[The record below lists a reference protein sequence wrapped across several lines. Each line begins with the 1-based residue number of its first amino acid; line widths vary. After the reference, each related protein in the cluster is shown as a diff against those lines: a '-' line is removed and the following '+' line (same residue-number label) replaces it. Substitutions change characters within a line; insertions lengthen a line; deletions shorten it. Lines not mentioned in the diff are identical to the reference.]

1 MQTYRWDRKL
11 VNGVNMLMSN
21 VLMRLSKHPALWM
34 LILALALGTLSAAL
48 SPASPSAEIRSA
60 LVGEPTANQLEPPA
74 PTVKAAPPALSKR
87 IVEYHMSVQLDPDNK
102 SLQGA
107 QTVTWKNPGSKPVS
121 ELYFHL
127 YPNAFQSKKTT
138 FNKESGGKLRADEMT
153 KDSFGRIDI
162 TSVQT
167 EDGLDLHST
176 QQFVQPDDNN
186 SQDQTLV
193 KIRLP
198 KAVNPGEKM
207 TLKMNFAVQL
217 PYVFARMGYKDD
229 FIMAGQWFP
238 KVAVYEPKG
247 TRGRA
252 EEGWN
257 LHQYHGNSEFYA
269 DFGLYN
275 VRIQVPS
282 AYTVAATGFPTK
294 PAVDDGIKK
303 TYSFYADDVHDFAW
317 SASPN
322 FIYVEEPFSTP
333 NIPGMKI
340 KLYLDPAHKDLKDR
354 YMYAAKRALAKY
366 SEWFGTYPY
375 STLSIVVPPAGAN
388 GAGGMEYPTL
398 ITGWAADEQPSG
410 FGLERVVVHEIGHQY
425 WYGMVATN
433 EFEEAWL
440 DEGFTSYA
448 EDLLME
454 TEFGEKPNLA
464 LESSYM
470 TTPAP
475 LKLDAWRYDN
485 HSHYADNVYTRA
497 KLVLKSIEDQIGQ
510 KQMLRVL
517 HTYFERWKFRHPS
530 TQDFQKTLE
539 EVTKTSWSGF
549 FDQFVYDGMMTDY
562 SIEQVQT
569 SKKKKDGTNLYE
581 TAVVV
586 KKLGGSYKDVPIHFH
601 FQDGST
607 VEKIWGGTELLTTFT
622 MTSQSPLE
630 WAAIDPHH
638 TLILEHKRINNFY
651 QTQIDQ
657 KWKVRWNIGLV
668 KLIESVVDG
677 IAW

>member
-1 MQTYRWDRKL
+1 
-11 VNGVNMLMSN
+11 MSN
-21 VLMRLSKHPALWM
+21 VFLRLSKHPALWM
-34 LILALALGTLSAAL
+34 LLLALTLGTLSAAFL
-48 SPASPSAEIRSA
+48 PAAPAAEIRAA
-60 LVGEPTANQLEPPA
+60 LALAQEPTGSLQVPPA
-74 PTVKAAPPALSKR
+74 PPVKTAPPALSNR
-87 IVEYHMSVQLDPDNK
+87 IVEYHMSVQLDADNK
-102 SLQGA
+102 ILQGA
-107 QTVTWKNPGSKPVS
+107 QSVTWKNPGSKPVS

-162 TSVQT
+162 SSVQT
-167 EDGLDLHST
+167 EDGLDLSST
-176 QQFVQPDDNN
+176 LQFVQPDDDNP
-186 SQDQTLV
+186 QDQTLV
-193 KIRLP
+193 KVRLP
-198 KAVNPGEKM
+198 QPVNPGEKL
-207 TLKMNFAVQL
+207 TLKMDFAVQL

-238 KVAVYEPKG
+238 KLAVYEPKG
-247 TRGRA
+247 TRGRV

-294 PAVDDGIKK
+294 PAVDDGTKK

-317 SASPN
+317 SASPD
-322 FIYVEEPFSTP
+322 FVYTEEPFSTP

-340 KLYLDPAHKDLKDR
+340 KLYLDPAHKELKDR
-354 YMYAAKRALAKY
+354 YLYAAKRALTKY

-398 ITGWAADEQPSG
+398 ITGWAAGEDPTG
-410 FGLERVVVHEIGHQY
+410 FGLERVIVHEIGHQY
-425 WYGMVATN
+425 WYGMVASN

-470 TTPAP
+470 TNPAP
-475 LKLDAWRYDN
+475 LKLDAWRYDS

-510 KQMLRVL
+510 KQMLKVL
-517 HTYFERWKFRHPS
+517 HTYFERWKFRHPA
-530 TQDFQKTLE
+530 TLDFQQTLE
-539 EVTKTSWSGF
+539 AVTKTSWSEF
-549 FDQFVYDGMMTDY
+549 FDQFVYNGMMTDY
-562 SIEQVQT
+562 SIKQVQT
-569 SKKKKDGTNLYE
+569 RKVKKAGEVLYE
-581 TAVVV
+581 SAVVV
-586 KKLGGSYKDVPIHFH
+586 QKRGGSYKDVPIQFH
-601 FQDGST
+601 FTDGST
-607 VEKIWGGTELLTTFT
+607 VEQTWAGKESLTTFT
-622 MTSQSPLE
+622 VTSKSPLE
-630 WAAIDPHH
+630 WAAIDPYY
-638 TLILEHKRINNFY
+638 TLVLENKRINNFY
-651 QTQIDQ
+651 QVQIDE
-657 KWKVRWNIGLV
+657 KWNVRFHIGIV
-668 KLIESVVDG
+668 KIIESIVG
-677 IAW
+677 GFTW